1 MPMRRVYRLISSKLG
16 LKTASEK
23 PSKFMNHRKLLVGM
37 IAAATPVFAAD
48 PTKEQLDFF
57 EQKVRPLLANNCYSC
72 HSIAEGKSKGGLTL
86 DTRDGALKGGDTGKG
101 IVPGDPSK
109 SLIYVAMTYKDED
122 MQMPPTSKGGKMKPE
137 ELAVIE
143 QWIKMGAPDPR
154 KEAVKSEKLSG
165 MTDKAK
171 AHWAFQ
177 PLKHYKS
184 IPVPKVKNA
193 GWVRT
198 PIDNFIMEKLDAAGI
213 LPTDP
218 APREMLLRRAY
229 YDLIGMPPSPAEI
242 DAFVMDAAPNAWE
255 KVIDRLLASPHY
267 GERWG
272 RHWMDSARY
281 ADTIGG
287 DANTNN
293 GRNDYRYA
301 HAWTYRDYVIRA
313 MNEDKPYNQFVMEQL
328 AADFM
333 YPLRKAGES
342 ATAPGSNAGGTTGKQ
357 PLAKVDT
364 AKADPF
370 GLGKGAGAAK
380 PANTPASPATP
391 APAMAPAMMGGDSM
405 AMMGGDSMM
414 GMGGGGAGGLAES
427 FLPGH
432 PNLAA
437 LGFLTVGERFNNNN
451 DNIDDRINVTSKAFL
466 GLTVSCARCH
476 DHMFDPVSMKD
487 YYALHGIFN
496 SSTEPTQK
504 PLIAPPN
511 ASQFAD
517 YETKKK
523 AIEKENKD
531 IYFREV
537 EHWLGLF
544 AAKPAS
550 YLKAV
555 MLRRDRS
562 ETAQVERQAM
572 IEKEQLDVVL
582 ANYWERAVGGNN
594 RVFGPLGEYREVKKS
609 EWDTHSPLV
618 LKEIRLSNRYNPI
631 VVKAFEEAK
640 PASMEQVIGV
650 YERLLTQYAAK
661 MPGFVK
667 AFQNATG
674 DNVPGFTADEIEIMS
689 GPFRLTTAPKATMD
703 WIRDATGGWAVQMT
717 GRARF
722 VFAKMNELDLTH
734 PGAPKRAMVM
744 LDKDRPADSNILLR
758 GQAGAPGDKVERRFL
773 DILSP
778 GHQAKPFA
786 RNSSG
791 RMELAKAIASK
802 ENPLTGRVLVN
813 RVWMHHFGE
822 GFVRTPDDLGV
833 MSEKPSHPELIDFL
847 SSWFVDENAGNWS
860 LKRLHKFIMLSKV
873 YQLNSKVPAKDL
885 AAFSVKDPEN
895 RLLWRANIRRLQFEA
910 IRDSLLVFSG
920 RLDPKLGGQPVNI
933 TDEPYVYRRSV
944 YGYIDRGNVPELMG
958 LFDFSDP
965 DMPNS
970 KRTATVVPQQALFV
984 MNSPMAIDVA
994 RRVIARPEVA
1004 NERQD
1009 FRKILAIYRI
1019 LFQRQPGT
1027 KEIEAGMAFVAAEAK
1042 KQPEIDAMAPE
1053 IMKKNAAVR
1062 KRIEDRRARDND
1074 GLMTI
1079 INDGDII
1086 ERKPLTAWESY
1097 AHALL
1102 FSNESA
1108 YVN

>member
-1 MPMRRVYRLISSKLG
+1 MNYR
-16 LKTASEK
+16 T
-23 PSKFMNHRKLLVGM
+23 LLVGM
-37 IAAATPVFAAD
+37 IAAATPVFAAN

-72 HSIAEGKSKGGLTL
+72 HSIQEGKSKGGFTL
-86 DTRDGALKGGDTGKG
+86 DTASATLKGGDTGPG
-101 IVPGDPSK
+101 VVPGDPAK
-109 SLIYVAMTYKDED
+109 SLIYVAMTYKDKD
-122 MQMPPTSKGGKMKPE
+122 MQMPPSSKGGQMKPE
-137 ELAVIE
+137 ELAIIE

-154 KEAVKSEKLSG
+154 KEAQKSAKLSG
-165 MTDKAK
+165 MTDKAR

-177 PLKHYKS
+177 PMNYYKS
-184 IPVPKVKNA
+184 IPIPKVKNA
-193 GWVRT
+193 GWTRT
-198 PIDNFIMEKLDAAGI
+198 PIDNFVMEKLEAADI
-213 LPTDP
+213 LPMQ
-218 APREMLLRRAY
+218 AAERETLLRRAY
-229 YDLIGMPPSPAEI
+229 YDLVGLPPSPSEI
-242 DAFVMDAAPNAWE
+242 DAFKMDPSPDAWV

-272 RHWMDSARY
+272 RHWLDSARY

-293 GRNDYRYA
+293 GRTDYRYA
-301 HAWTYRDYVIRA
+301 HAWTYRDYVIRSF
-313 MNEDKPYNQFVMEQL
+313 NEDKPYNQFILDQL
-328 AADFM
+328 AADFI
-333 YPLRKAGES
+333 YPLKKAGSPGAKGTPVAS
-342 ATAPGSNAGGTTGKQ
+342 ATGKTD
-357 PLAKVDT
+357 LSKVDIS
-364 AKADPF
+364 KLDPL
-370 GLGKGAGAAK
+370 GLNKGAGSGVKPAPTQATAAAPAAK
-380 PANTPASPATP
+380 P

-414 GMGGGGAGGLAES
+414 GGGGATNGASENYM
-427 FLPGH
+427 PGH

-437 LGFLTVGERFNNNN
+437 LGLLTVGERFNNNN
-451 DNIDDRINVTSKAFL
+451 DNIDDRINVVSKAFL

-476 DHMFDPVSMKD
+476 DHMFDPISMKD

-511 ASQFAD
+511 AAQFAD
-517 YETKKK
+517 YTAKKTV
-523 AIEKENKD
+523 IEKENRD

-544 AAKPAS
+544 SSKPGKYLEAA
-550 YLKAV
+550 L
-555 MLRRDRS
+555 LRRDRS
-562 ETAQVERQAM
+562 EGSQLARQAL
-572 IEKEQLDVVL
+572 IDKEQLDVIL
-582 ANYWERAVGGNN
+582 ANFYERVLNANN
-594 RVFGPLGEYREVKKS
+594 RFFGPMSEFKDVKRS
-609 EWDTHSPLV
+609 EWSTHSPLV
-618 LKEIRLSNRYNPI
+618 LKEIRLSGRYNPI
-631 VVKAFEEAK
+631 IAKALEAAK

-650 YERLLTQYAAK
+650 YQTILAQYAAK
-661 MPGFVK
+661 MPGYVK
-667 AFQNATG
+667 AYQNATG
-674 DNVPGFTADEIEIMS
+674 DKIEGFTPDEVEIMN
-689 GPFRLTTAPKATMD
+689 GPFALTTAPKASMD

-734 PGAPKRAMVM
+734 PGAPTRAMVM
-744 LDKDRPADSNILLR
+744 LDKERPADSNVLLR
-758 GQAGAPGDKVERRFL
+758 GQAGTPGDKVERRFI

-778 GHQAKPFA
+778 NHQAKAFP

-791 RMELAKAIASK
+791 RHELAKAIASK
-802 ENPLTGRVLVN
+802 DNPLTARVLVN

-833 MSEKPSHPELIDFL
+833 MSEKPSHPELVDFL
-847 SSWFVDENAGNWS
+847 SSWFVDESAGNWS
-860 LKRLHKFIMLSKV
+860 IKRLHKFIMLSNV
-873 YQLNSKVPAKDL
+873 YQLSSKATSVKAKTEY
-885 AAFSVKDPEN
+885 SVKDPEN
-895 RLLWRANIRRLQFEA
+895 RLLWRANVRRLEFEA

-933 TDEPYVYRRSV
+933 TDEPYIYRRSV

-958 LFDFSDP
+958 HFDFSDP

-970 KRTATVVPQQALFV
+970 KRTSTIVPQQALFI

-994 RRVIARPEVA
+994 RRVVARPEVR

-1009 FRKILAIYRI
+1009 MRKIMAIYRI
-1019 LFQRQPGT
+1019 LFQRQAMPD
-1027 KEIEAGMAFVAAEAK
+1027 EIQMGMAFVANEAK
-1042 KQPEIDAMAPE
+1042 KQPEIDALAPE
-1053 IMKKNAAVR
+1053 MMKKNASVK
-1062 KRIEDRRARDND
+1062 KRIEDRRGRDND
-1074 GLMTI
+1074 AMMTI

-1086 ERKPLTAWESY
+1086 ERRPLSAWESY
-1097 AHALL
+1097 AHAIL